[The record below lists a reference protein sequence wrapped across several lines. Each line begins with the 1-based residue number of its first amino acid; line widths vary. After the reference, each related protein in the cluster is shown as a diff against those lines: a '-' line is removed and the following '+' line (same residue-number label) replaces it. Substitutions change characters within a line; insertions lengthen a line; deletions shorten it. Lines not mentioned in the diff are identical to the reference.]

1 MKNILYNNDRITT
14 KDKKSIK
21 GNYILNLIK
30 YSLIFYKI
38 RAKI

>member
-1 MKNILYNNDRITT
+1 MKNIFHNNDRITT

-21 GNYILNLIK
+21 RNYTLNLIK